1 MDTPQLSDLNLNSFT
16 AVRKKG
22 FVFLMQIK
30 LTFLVGNFTFLL
42 SEARV
47 TGW

>member
-30 LTFLVGNFTFLL
+30 LTFLVDFTFLL